1 MEKKKKS
8 QEGKKMIDN
17 FMKVLEEF
25 SDANLYSEGARR
37 RIAEALVNHM
47 CEHHIITYTDL
58 EAARKDPAMIE
69 FMKNCGCKTN
79 QMDIPFERG
88 L

>member
-1 MEKKKKS
+1 
-8 QEGKKMIDN
+8 MIDN

-25 SDANLYSEGARR
+25 SDANLYSEGARKR
-37 RIAEALVNHM
+37 VAEALVSHM

-58 EAARKDPAMIE
+58 ESAKKDPAMIE
-69 FMKNCGCKTN
+69 FIKNCGCDATNDN

>member
-1 MEKKKKS
+1 
-8 QEGKKMIDN
+8 MIDN
-17 FMKVLEEF
+17 FMGVLEEF
-25 SDANLYSEGARR
+25 SNANLHSEAARR

-58 EAARKDPAMIE
+58 ERVRKDPAMIE
-69 FMKNCGCKTN
+69 FIKNCGCNTTDDD
-79 QMDIPFERG
+79 QMDLPFERG

>member
-1 MEKKKKS
+1 
-8 QEGKKMIDN
+8 MIDN

-25 SDANLYSEGARR
+25 SDANLHSEGARKR
-37 RIAEALVNHM
+37 VAEALVNHM

-58 EAARKDPAMIE
+58 ESARKDPAMVE
-69 FMKNCGCKTN
+69 FIKNCGCNTTDDN
-79 QMDIPFERG
+79 QMDLPFERG

>member
-1 MEKKKKS
+1 
-8 QEGKKMIDN
+8 MIDN
-17 FMKVLEEF
+17 FMSVLEEF
-25 SDANLYSEGARR
+25 SNANLHSEAARR

-58 EAARKDPAMIE
+58 ESAKKDPAMVDFI
-69 FMKNCGCKTN
+69 KNCGCTSTHDDY
-79 QMDIPFERG
+79 QIDLPFERG

>member
-1 MEKKKKS
+1 
-8 QEGKKMIDN
+8 MIDN

-58 EAARKDPAMIE
+58 EAARKDPKMTNWINYCKSKNE
-69 FMKNCGCKTN
+69 EENKDQMKL
-79 QMDIPFERG
+79 PFERG

>member
-1 MEKKKKS
+1 
-8 QEGKKMIDN
+8 MIDN
-17 FMKVLEEF
+17 FMKVLEEY
-25 SDANLYSEGARR
+25 SGTNLHNETTRR

-58 EAARKDPAMIE
+58 ESAKKDPAMIE
-69 FMKNCGCKTN
+69 FIKNCGCDATDDN